1 MVLAVGVMVSAGCES
16 KESEK
21 PKAPAAEKP
30 AAEKPVEAAKPAE
43 AAEPAKPAEE
53 AKPTAAKPAEAAEP
67 AADAPAAGASA
78 VEAKLAA
85 ADALD
90 GKVDKIV
97 TRCGGCKLGMDGKAE
112 LAFETHGYTMHFC
125 TPDCR
130 ERFAKDT
137 EKEVLA
143 LTIPS
148 E

>member
-1 MVLAVGVMVSAGCES
+1 MMRRCCVRWAAVLLVVCSVSAGCES
-16 KESEK
+16 KESAT
-21 PKAPAAEKP
+21 PKAPAAKKP
-30 AAEKPVEAAKPAE
+30 AAAQK
-43 AAEPAKPAEE
+43 
-53 AKPTAAKPAEAAEP
+53 
-67 AADAPAAGASA
+67 PAAGATA
-78 VEAKLAA
+78 VVAKLAA

-112 LAFETHGYTMHFC
+112 LAFETHGYKMLFC
-125 TPDCR
+125 NPGCKK
-130 ERFAKDT
+130 RFAEDT